1 MKRKESLKSPVD
13 LKKTRK
19 SVEGGVTPGKYS
31 VAEQRQRA
39 KEWAENDSKRQTE
52 AGDGDKVDSK
62 RSATASGKTPGKRSK
77 IVYDEDPQPE
87 VQPRKTSRKSI
98 APPAAPAVEEGITP
112 VEPAKASRKTPAK
125 SRKPQP
131 VESEDEEPVVA
142 PKSARKTPAK
152 KAEPKAAAP
161 ATTTSVKTPQTSSKR
176 ASVKSEPSREK
187 EVSPVVTPIPV
198 TVPSPLVT
206 PSATP
211 AAKADRTARSP
222 NTTSSISSA
231 SRPNRDEDQQSPKD
245 QDEDTTHAVTRR
257 RADSL
262 SPPSSF
268 LNIMVTL
275 YIFIGGIAYF
285 DPQLGFLIF
294 LAVNVLANLFVMSGL
309 NG

>member
-19 SVEGGVTPGKYS
+19 SVEGGVTPGKSS

-52 AGDGDKVDSK
+52 AGDGDKADSK
-62 RSATASGKTPGKRSK
+62 RSAITSGKTPGKRSK

-98 APPAAPAVEEGITP
+98 ALPAPAVEEEPTP
-112 VEPAKASRKTPAK
+112 VEPAKTSRKTPAK

-152 KAEPKAAAP
+152 KAEPKTAAP
-161 ATTTSVKTPQTSSKR
+161 ATNATAKTPQTSSKR
-176 ASVKSEPSREK
+176 ASVKSEPSVEK
-187 EVSPVVTPIPV
+187 ADSPVVTPIPV

-206 PSATP
+206 PRATP

-231 SRPNRDEDQQSPKD
+231 SRPNRDEELRSSQDH
-245 QDEDTTHAVTRR
+245 DEDTTHVVTRR

>member
-19 SVEGGVTPGKYS
+19 SVDGGVTPGKSS
-31 VAEQRQRA
+31 VSEQRQRA
-39 KEWAENDSKRQTE
+39 KEWAENDSKLQTE
-52 AGDGDKVDSK
+52 AGDGDKADSK

-98 APPAAPAVEEGITP
+98 ALPAPPVEEEPTP

-131 VESEDEEPVVA
+131 AESEDEEPVVA

-161 ATTTSVKTPQTSSKR
+161 ATTASVKTPQTSSKR
-176 ASVKSEPSREK
+176 ASVKSEPSVAK
-187 EVSPVVTPIPV
+187 EDSPVVPPIMV

-206 PSATP
+206 PRATP

>member
-19 SVEGGVTPGKYS
+19 SVDGGVTPGKSS

-39 KEWAENDSKRQTE
+39 KEWAENDSKRQTG
-52 AGDGDKVDSK
+52 AGDGDKADSK
-62 RSATASGKTPGKRSK
+62 RSATTSGKTPGKRSK

-98 APPAAPAVEEGITP
+98 ALPAPAVEEEPTP
-112 VEPAKASRKTPAK
+112 VESAKSSRKTPAK

-131 VESEDEEPVVA
+131 VESEDEGPVVA

-161 ATTTSVKTPQTSSKR
+161 ATTASVKTPQTSSKR
-176 ASVKSEPSREK
+176 AIVKSEPSREK
-187 EVSPVVTPIPV
+187 ADSPVVTPIPV

-206 PSATP
+206 PRATP

-231 SRPNRDEDQQSPKD
+231 SRPNRDEEQHTAQDG
-245 QDEDTTHAVTRR
+245 DEDNTKVVTRR

-275 YIFIGGIAYF
+275 YIFIGGIAYY